1 MMPRDDIKALIA
13 RTALLTFEHNG
24 TSTLDGDA
32 VLKIIDAM
40 YDDYES
46 ELKLASDVYSTDKM
60 HLYQEL
66 KELNNKEAEYVE
78 KIKELEEQ
86 NEILL
91 EKILNIKD

>member
-1 MMPRDDIKALIA
+1 MMERNDIKALIA
-13 RTALLTFEHNG
+13 RNALITFEYNG

-66 KELNNKEAEYVE
+66 KELNDKEIEYVE